1 MKRYVVV
8 TYKNGSV
15 INIDVPETYYQDKYK
30 NRPEQRLHKIFIKEY
45 SKFVEA
51 MKRGKEVVA
60 VGKYLTFSNTSVC
73 GKDVLGI
80 DIKDVDEEV
89 KPEVVIPGTER
100 EVKVDLSESQI
111 EKLAEKVLNSDLL
124 DNLNK
129 SLQKLLTYFSKSNVE
144 LSIKAGKKQPAT
156 KKKKVEDVQDGEIS
170 K

>member
-1 MKRYVVV
+1 
-8 TYKNGSV
+8 
-15 INIDVPETYYQDKYK
+15 
-30 NRPEQRLHKIFIKEY
+30 
-45 SKFVEA
+45 

-89 KPEVVIPGTER
+89 KSEVVIPGTER

-129 SLQKLLTYFSKSNVE
+129 SLQKCRVKFKNKIIWRNCFCFFVS
-144 LSIKAGKKQPAT
+144 LSFNI
-156 KKKKVEDVQDGEIS
+156 
-170 K
+170 

>member
-1 MKRYVVV
+1 MRRYIVV

-30 NRPEQRLHKIFIKEY
+30 NKPEQRLHKIFIKEY
-45 SKFVEA
+45 NKFVEA
-51 MKRGKEVVA
+51 MKKSKEVVA

-80 DIKDVDEEV
+80 DIKDVEEEV
-89 KPEVVIPGTER
+89 KSEVFIPGTER
-100 EVKVDLSESQI
+100 EVKVDISESQI
-111 EKLAEKVLNSDLL
+111 EQLAEKVLNSDLL

-144 LSIKAGKKQPAT
+144 LSIKAGKKQPTT
-156 KKKKVEDVQDGEIS
+156 KKKKVESEQDGEIS